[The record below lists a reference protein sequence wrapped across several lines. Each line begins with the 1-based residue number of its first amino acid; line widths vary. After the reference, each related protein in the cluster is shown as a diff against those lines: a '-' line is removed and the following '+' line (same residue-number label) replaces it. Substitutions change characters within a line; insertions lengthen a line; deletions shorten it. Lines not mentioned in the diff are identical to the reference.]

1 MCYVYVYTY
10 LFVDIII
17 FIFRRMLVFCKFCRR
32 FDDIVKLKKK
42 EYGNLFLK
50 KIRKVGGF

>member
-1 MCYVYVYTY
+1 MCYVYVYMY